1 MSPRLDPAAAEN
13 LRQLG
18 GDEFVAELVQTFL
31 DEAPVLLAALQGSD
45 AAEVRRAAHTLKSN
59 AATFGATRLSD
70 LCQELETQARAG
82 DGMSAPELADGIEA
96 EYALVAEELRG

>member
-1 MSPRLDPAAAEN
+1 MSRLDPAAIEN

-31 DEAPVLLAALQGSD
+31 ADAPDLLAALQCSD
-45 AAEVRRAAHTLKSN
+45 ARDVRRAAHTLKSN
-59 AATFGATRLSD
+59 AATFGATRLAD
-70 LCQELETQARAG
+70 LCLDLEAQAGAG
-82 DGMSAPELADGIEA
+82 DVTAAPELAAEIDE